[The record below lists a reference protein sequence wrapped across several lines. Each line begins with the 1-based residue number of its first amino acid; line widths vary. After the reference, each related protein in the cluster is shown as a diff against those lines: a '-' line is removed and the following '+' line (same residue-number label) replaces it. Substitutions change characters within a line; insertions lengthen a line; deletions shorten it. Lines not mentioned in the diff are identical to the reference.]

1 MAFDVARAP
10 YLITRVYPWS
20 DVVRAVRAACV
31 VLFDRASVG
40 SRLRHSQQHW
50 LCSVSLPLVIN
61 SISKAIN

>member
-31 VLFDRASVG
+31 FCLIVRALG
-40 SRLRHSQQHW
+40 RG
-50 LCSVSLPLVIN
+50 CGTAN
-61 SISKAIN
+61 SIGFAASRCRL